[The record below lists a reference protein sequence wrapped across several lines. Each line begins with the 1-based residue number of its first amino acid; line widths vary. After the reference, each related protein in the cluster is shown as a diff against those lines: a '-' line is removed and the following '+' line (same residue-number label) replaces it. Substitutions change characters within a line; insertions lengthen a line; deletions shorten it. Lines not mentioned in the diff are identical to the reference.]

1 MKKRPQIIIYILL
14 NIFISAATI
23 LLVMW
28 LWDRSHPA
36 PILVTEPDSPISAAS
51 DSDDEFESN
60 PTTDFISE
68 DFDVEIRTIV
78 GAGDLEIEYVQIVN
92 TGEGGA
98 DLTGWQLVDDD
109 GQVYTFPTI
118 LLNSSGDIKVLSQK
132 GMDTVIELY
141 WQSDEPIWEPGETA
155 QLLDETGTII
165 STYSIP

>member
-28 LWDRSHPA
+28 LWDRLHPA
-36 PILVTEPDSPISAAS
+36 PILVTDPDSPISATS
-51 DSDDEFESN
+51 DSDDELASS

-92 TGEGGA
+92 TGEGSA
-98 DLTGWQLVDDD
+98 DLTGWELADDD
-109 GQVYTFPTI
+109 GQVFTFQTI